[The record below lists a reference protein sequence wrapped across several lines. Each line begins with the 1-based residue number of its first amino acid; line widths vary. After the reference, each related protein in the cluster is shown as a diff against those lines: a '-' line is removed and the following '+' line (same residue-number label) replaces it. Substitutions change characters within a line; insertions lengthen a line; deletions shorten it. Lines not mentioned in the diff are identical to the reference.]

1 MKKIFILWV
10 LTLMFSNVCNAMVS
24 DGVIYT
30 LDKTAKTA
38 TVTGVNK
45 SGEVTIASSVWY
57 YNFDSGK
64 DEEYIVTSIAAN
76 ARDNYGMSSL
86 TIPNTVTSIGENA
99 FSSCTNLVSVS
110 FPESITSIESGV
122 LRYCPKLERV
132 VLPSS
137 LVSIAND
144 ALCSGNYPSPI
155 HTIVVSDLASWCHL
169 MNSNRKLS
177 NEYELYVGEELV
189 TDITVP
195 SDMTTIKSNFYSGC
209 VSLTSLTI
217 PDHVTTIGEESFTG
231 CLNVK
236 SLIIP
241 SCVTTIGNN
250 AFSDLQL
257 ETLELHTM
265 FTNTSVDTDKWW
277 PQSVDKVI
285 IGNDVTSLSKSFY
298 QCHMNSLYIPNSIQ
312 SISSRFG
319 YESGHTNGCEKPHLS
334 EVHITDLAT
343 WCNISFSYGKV
354 NSMNGYVCTYTRNP
368 LVTAKHLYLNDT
380 EITDLNIP
388 STVTTISDCAF
399 QGGLFD
405 SVFIPNSV
413 TKIGLFALQSTI
425 NSIEFHSS
433 EVERLR
439 DYGITDAE
447 TIIIGEGVDTYNLYG
462 VGDFASLQCV
472 EFNCESVEQPLGTLC
487 NLPELKIGEKVRE
500 ISAEAFSSNGST
512 VERKLSSIIVDEDNP
527 VFDSRNNCN
536 AVIRKEGNLLIL
548 GCNNTIL
555 PSNIQGIGDNALKNC
570 KGLTNVVIPNSVT
583 SIGVAAF
590 HLDTELTS
598 VTLSDNLVSIGE
610 RAFGAC
616 LKLGEI
622 NLPESVTTIDN
633 GAFYA
638 CRALTTV
645 IIPPLVTTISSD
657 LFSGANNLSSVVL
670 PNSITKIEDQAFYNT
685 SLASIVIG
693 DNLTTLGNY
702 AFAYCENLA
711 EVVINLPSPL
721 SISENVFSNRT
732 NAILYVP
739 KGSKQAYIDADYWNE
754 FKEIR
759 EIDDAVAQGD
769 VNDDGQ
775 VTAQDASLVLQ
786 AVAGKIVLSPSQIS
800 IADVNGDTSITAQ
813 DASLILQ
820 RVAGKIEF

>member
-1 MKKIFILWV
+1 MKRVFILWV
-10 LTLMFSNVCNAMVS
+10 LTLMFSNVCNALTS
-24 DGVIYT
+24 DGVVYT

-38 TVTGVNK
+38 TVTEINK

-76 ARDNYGMSSL
+76 ANDNYGMSSL
-86 TIPNTVTSIGENA
+86 TIPNTVTCIGANA
-99 FSSCTNLVSVS
+99 FSSCYNLVSVS

-137 LVSIAND
+137 LVSIANN
-144 ALCSGNYPSPI
+144 ALCFSNYPSPI
-155 HTIVVSDLASWCHL
+155 NTIVVSDLASWCHL
-169 MNSNRKLS
+169 MNSTRKLS

-195 SDMTTIKSNFYSGC
+195 SDMTTINSNFFSGC

-217 PDHVTTIGEESFTG
+217 PDHVTTIGEGAFAG
-231 CLNVK
+231 CINVK

-241 SCVTTIGNN
+241 SSVTTIGNN

-265 FTNTSVDTDKWW
+265 FANTSIDTDSWW
-277 PQSVDKVI
+277 PESVDKVI

-298 QCHMNSLYIPNSIQ
+298 RCHMNSLYIPNSIQ
-312 SISSRFG
+312 SIYSQFG
-319 YESGHTNGCEKPHLS
+319 YESGHINGCDKPHLS
-334 EVHITDLAT
+334 EVHITDLAA
-343 WCNISFSYGKV
+343 WCNVLFSYGKV

-399 QGGLFD
+399 QGGIFD

-413 TKIGLFALQSTI
+413 TKIGLFALQSTL

-439 DYGITDAE
+439 NYGITDAE
-447 TIIIGEGVDTYNLYG
+447 TIIIGEGVETYNLSG
-462 VGDFASLQCV
+462 VGDFASLQCI

-487 NLPELKIGEKVRE
+487 GLPELKIGENVSE
-500 ISAEAFSSNGST
+500 ISAVTFSSNSST
-512 VERKLSSIIVDEDNP
+512 VERKLASIIVDANNP

-536 AVIRKEGNLLIL
+536 AVIKKTGNLLVL
-548 GCNNTIL
+548 GCNNTVL

-590 HLDTELTS
+590 HLDTELLS
-598 VTLSDNLVSIGE
+598 VTLSNNLVSIGE

-616 LKLGEI
+616 LKLSEI

-638 CRALTTV
+638 CRALTSV
-645 IIPPLVTTISSD
+645 VIPPLVTTISSD

-702 AFAYCENLA
+702 AFAYCDNLA

-759 EIDDAVAQGD
+759 EIGDAVTQGD
-769 VNDDGQ
+769 VNDDGL

-820 RVAGKIEF
+820 KVAGKIDF